1 MERAQSK
8 IGPGSY
14 GKYRL
19 ISRIASG
26 GMAEVWLARS
36 SSIGGFE
43 KLLAIKRMHPHFGK
57 NANLVSLFIEE
68 AKLSVALN
76 HPNIVQIFDF
86 GQADGEYFIAMEYVD
101 GLDLATLLVRARDK
115 GAPLPVGISAYV
127 IQKVLEGLAYAHGDK
142 RGRRPAIIH
151 RDVSPHNVL
160 VSFEG
165 LVKLS
170 DFGIAKAV
178 DDFVRERPG
187 EVVGKSAYI
196 SPEQARGEPL
206 SGLTDLWSTGV
217 MLHETLTNRRLFS
230 RLTEEDTLKAVFE
243 DTVAP
248 PSAINPHVPPELDR
262 LALWLLE
269 RDAMKRP
276 ESARKAAEFLGG
288 ILREHYPSVDD
299 YRLAEVITELWD
311 GELPGPASQDISHA
325 RGLERTA
332 QLVLEDIV
340 DEVDAPAPAN
350 GKAPP
355 AQDEALELAF
365 EADPQE
371 LPVVDAVIQL
381 KKAFLANP
389 NLWTLFDIGRAYQD
403 AGQKT
408 RALGA
413 YKLAAAK
420 FAQAGLLVQAVTIA
434 TKIIEI
440 TGPIARTMNEI
451 RRFPELNK
459 LTDEALML
467 EIFDPSDASADFSEY
482 HGLFRPKKIEPG
494 ELEPIDLYAP
504 APIFSSLTGDQ
515 LVEVI
520 KVLARRSFP
529 TGSKILEEGA
539 AGTSFFW
546 LGRGRVVVSTTNY
559 EGRRVFLTSLNDGDY
574 FGEQAFFTGEPRN
587 ANVDAT
593 EDVLALEISQEALQT
608 VVRAYPDV
616 EEGLRFFYKERIAE
630 SLLARSELFG
640 HLSVRDRRMLASYFT
655 FVNQRPGAL
664 IIREGERSDTFYAIK
679 KGKVEVFLGGGAS
692 PMQLAILSA
701 GQVFG
706 EVAAVKGTPRTAS
719 VRAMTDCELLKMDGS
734 DLKEFLAQNQEVRDM
749 LEKQIE
755 VRAEAVI
762 QKLSE

>member
-19 ISRIASG
+19 LSRIASG

-86 GQADGEYFIAMEYVD
+86 GQADGEYFIAMEYVE
-101 GLDLATLLVRARDK
+101 GLDLATVAVRARDK
-115 GAPLPVGISAYV
+115 GAPLPVGVSAY
-127 IQKVLEGLAYAHGDK
+127 IIRQVLEGLAYAHGDK
-142 RGRRPAIIH
+142 RGRRPSIIH

-170 DFGIAKAV
+170 DFGIAKAA
-178 DDFVRERPG
+178 DDFAREQPG

-196 SPEQARGEPL
+196 SPEQAKGEPITA
-206 SGLTDLWSTGV
+206 STDLWSTGV
-217 MLHETLTNRRLFS
+217 MLHEVLSNRRLFT
-230 RLTEEDTLKAVFE
+230 RTTEEETLRAVYTE
-243 DTVAP
+243 VIAP
-248 PSAINPHVPPELDR
+248 PSSINPHVPPELDR
-262 LALWLLE
+262 LTLSLLE
-269 RDAMKRP
+269 RDPARRP
-276 ESARKAAEFLGG
+276 ESARRAAEGLSA

-311 GELPGPASQDISHA
+311 GDLPTPANQDISHA

-332 QLVLEDIV
+332 QLVAGDIV
-340 DEVDAPAPAN
+340 AEADEREPM
-350 GKAPP
+350 
-355 AQDEALELAF
+355 ELAF
-365 EADPQE
+365 EKDPE
-371 LPVVDAVIQL
+371 ETPVVDAVINL
-381 KKAFLANP
+381 KKAFVANP
-389 NLWTLFDIGRAYQD
+389 NLWVLYDIGRAYE
-403 AGQKT
+403 AVNMKT

-434 TKIIEI
+434 TKILEL
-440 TGPIARTMNEI
+440 TGPVARTLNEI

-482 HGLFRPKKIEPG
+482 HGLFKPKKSDG
-494 ELEPIDLYAP
+494 ELEPIDLYSP
-504 APIFSSLTGDQ
+504 APIFASLTGDQ
-515 LVEVI
+515 LVELI
-520 KVLARRSFP
+520 KVLARRTFLP
-529 TGSKILEEGA
+529 GTKIVEEGA

-559 EGRRVFLTSLNDGDY
+559 EGRRVFLTSLADGDY

-593 EDVLALEISQEALQT
+593 DEVTALEISQEALQG
-608 VVRAYPDV
+608 VVRQYPDV

-679 KGKVEVFLGGGAS
+679 KGKVEVFLGSGAN
-692 PMQLAILSA
+692 PMQLAVLSA

-719 VRAMTDCELLKMDGS
+719 VRAMTDCELLKMEGA

-762 QKLSE
+762 QKLTT